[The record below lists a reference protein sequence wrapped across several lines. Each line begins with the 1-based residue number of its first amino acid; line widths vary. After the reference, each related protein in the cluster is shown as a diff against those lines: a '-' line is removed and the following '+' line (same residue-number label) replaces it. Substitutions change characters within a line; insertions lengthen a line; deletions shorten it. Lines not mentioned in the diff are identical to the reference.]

1 MKQLFLLFSALC
13 ITLALSNCSDDDA
26 ASTPPAETRTYY
38 YMYNVANG
46 EDELSVV
53 LDSLNSPIANIAN
66 PAAWL
71 SVEQTGTQ
79 DGHPVIRIKAQESQP
94 NVQKEAQLILM
105 AEDGNMVELTV
116 CQGFNFVPD
125 STPTTSS

>member
-26 ASTPPAETRTYY
+26 TSTPPAETRTYY

-53 LDSLNSPIANIAN
+53 LDSLNSPIASIAN
-66 PAAWL
+66 PATWL
-71 SVEQTGTQ
+71 SVEQTGTK

-94 NVQKEAQLILM
+94 NV
-105 AEDGNMVELTV
+105 
-116 CQGFNFVPD
+116 
-125 STPTTSS
+125 

>member
-13 ITLALSNCSDDDA
+13 TTLALSNCSDDDA

-53 LDSLNSPIANIAN
+53 LDSLNSPIASIAN
-66 PAAWL
+66 PATWL
-71 SVEQTGTQ
+71 SVE
-79 DGHPVIRIKAQESQP
+79 
-94 NVQKEAQLILM
+94 
-105 AEDGNMVELTV
+105 
-116 CQGFNFVPD
+116 
-125 STPTTSS
+125 